1 MSYERFEAMSA
12 FKSPTAYHSDLA
24 DIHDRGF
31 GDFARTA
38 APALLEMLRRHGI
51 NDGLVVDLG
60 CGSGLWAQALTAAGY
75 EVLGIDISAAMIK
88 RARQRAPQA
97 KFKRASFFAIALPSC
112 AAVTSLG
119 ECLNYRFDGRHHPAA
134 LARLFGRVHASLPRG
149 GVFIFDFLEPGQW
162 RNRKPAQRWASGRD
176 WATLVRAEEDTAQRV
191 LTRHITSFR
200 RIGRFYRR
208 REEIHRQR
216 LYSPSEIAA
225 MLRQAGFS
233 VRWSRG
239 YGEMRFLPGHC
250 GCLAR
255 KR

>member
-1 MSYERFEAMSA
+1 
-12 FKSPTAYHSDLA
+12 
-24 DIHDRGF
+24 
-31 GDFARTA
+31 
-38 APALLEMLRRHGI
+38 MLRQHGI

-60 CGSGLWAQALTAAGY
+60 CGSDLWAQALTAAGY
-75 EVLGIDISAAMIK
+75 EVPGIDISAAMIK
-88 RARQRAPQA
+88 RARQRAPQG
-97 KFKRASFFAIALPSC
+97 KFQRASFFAIALP
-112 AAVTSLG
+112 AGGAVTSLG

-162 RNRKPAQRWASGRD
+162 RNRKPAQRWARGRD
-176 WATLVRAEEDTAQRV
+176 WATLVRAKEDTAQRR

-208 REEIHRQR
+208 REEIHCQR
-216 LYSPSEIAA
+216 LYSRSEMAA
-225 MLRQAGFS
+225 MLRQASFS
-233 VRWSRG
+233 VRLLRG

>member
-1 MSYERFEAMSA
+1 MNYERFEAMPA

-88 RARQRAPQA
+88 LARQRAPQA
-97 KFKRASFFAIALPSC
+97 RFKCASFFNIALPAC
-112 AAVTSLG
+112 AAATSLG

-176 WATLVRAEEDTAQRV
+176 WATLVRAEEDTAQRM

-216 LYSPSEIAA
+216 LYSRSEMAA

-233 VRWSRG
+233 VRLLRG
-239 YGEMRFLPGHC
+239 YGEMRFLPRHC